1 MQRYSRKKSIIFLV
15 ILSIVIMTTIHG
27 CGKYPASLRELYSEL
42 KEKEPEQRIDAL
54 KGRRIVID
62 PGHGG
67 YFDGVIG
74 VDSLR
79 EADVNLG
86 VALYLWGL
94 LKDAGAE
101 VYLTRR
107 SDKDFLP
114 EDSRELKCDLKRRVE
129 LANSYKP
136 EVFISIHH
144 NSNLPLNRNT
154 NRVEL
159 YYKSTDPRSSLFLA
173 NDVAMHLARNLGIK
187 EVDVRPGN
195 YFVLRNSTSTAAIL
209 GEASYLSN
217 PWVEKKLKLSAKQK
231 LEAQAYF
238 LGLIDY
244 FSRGIPTIE
253 RLSPV
258 EDTVQSPP
266 LVRFRV
272 KEGFDIPID
281 PSSVK
286 LFLNG
291 REHRCTYVS
300 RTGEIIYRLS
310 KTVPNGTYNIY
321 AVARSVK
328 NGYGVSEPFKLTI
341 SRPPASIIWL
351 KEESLGNGNLRAGVR
366 IFDELGLPIIDG
378 TPVKAKSLTRNIEFR
393 GKSKKGYF
401 YFTTKDIQEQ
411 EKFVAIAGNIC
422 DTSMVIL
429 PDRNKVSHI
438 VVEDS
443 LTNKKIP
450 GAVIVVRDS
459 ALSANENGM
468 IKVDIEK
475 IGHAWIN
482 APGYNPCFVDK
493 DRIIKNQDQMTR
505 VKLYPIFGGVLRGK
519 KISIDP
525 AGKENKN
532 AIVGVN
538 ALREPFVNLQ
548 LSILIKDIL
557 SSGGARVYIT
567 RNGEGIVSLQE
578 RISIANRSGSE
589 IALRINH
596 NDREKNEENSISIL
610 HYPNSQKGTAI
621 AALLKESLK
630 GVYGDYKIEIKE
642 SANPF
647 LQQTHSP
654 AVELFLAPI
663 EKPFFEKLL
672 LNSDFLRKE
681 AEAISSAIIGYLSQ
695 GKNKLCK
702 AVVSVK
708 KSGKPLD
715 GVIVTINGI
724 HTSKTA
730 KDGTV
735 IFNMLDPVESI
746 IQIET
751 MDGIRRTYRFKL
763 EPEVT
768 NEISIDLDN

>member
-1 MQRYSRKKSIIFLV
+1 MQRYSRKKNIIFLV
-15 ILSIVIMTTIHG
+15 TLSIIMTIIHG

-54 KGRRIVID
+54 RGRRIVID

-101 VYLTRR
+101 VYLTRS

-114 EDSRELKCDLKRRVE
+114 EDSRELKCDLIRRVE

-144 NSNLPLNRNT
+144 NSNLPLNRNI
-154 NRVEL
+154 NKIEL
-159 YYKSTDPRSSLFLA
+159 YYKSTDPRGSLFLA

-187 EVDVRPGN
+187 ELDVKPGN
-195 YFVLRNSTSTAAIL
+195 YFVLRNSTSAAAIL

-217 PWVEKKLKLSAKQK
+217 PWVEEKLKLSEKQK

-238 LGLIDY
+238 LGLVDY

-253 RLSPV
+253 RLSPA

-272 KEGFDIPID
+272 KEGFSIPIE

-286 LFLNG
+286 LFFNG
-291 REHRCTYVS
+291 REHRCTYIS
-300 RTGEIIYRLS
+300 ETGEIIYRLS
-310 KTVPNGTYNIY
+310 KTIPNGTYTIH
-321 AVARSVK
+321 AVARSIK
-328 NGYGVSEPFKLTI
+328 HGYGVSEPFKLTI

-351 KEESLGNGNLRAGVR
+351 KEESLDNNNLRIGVR
-366 IFDELGLPIIDG
+366 IFDELGLPVIDG
-378 TPVKAKSLTRNIEFR
+378 TPVTVKSLNRNIEFS
-393 GKSKKGYF
+393 GGSKKGYF
-401 YFTTKDIQEQ
+401 YFTMKNIQER
-411 EKFVAIAGNIC
+411 EKFVATVGNIN
-422 DTSMVIL
+422 DTSIVII
-429 PDRNKVSHI
+429 PDKKNVPFI

-443 LTNKKIP
+443 LTNKPIP
-450 GAVIVVRDS
+450 GAFIVSQDS
-459 ALSANENGM
+459 TLSTNENG
-468 IKVDIEK
+468 IIEIDVEK
-475 IGHAWIN
+475 IDHAWVN
-482 APGYNPCFVDK
+482 AQGYNPCFIDK
-493 DRIIKNQDQMTR
+493 DKLIKNRDRMIR
-505 VKLYPIFGGVLRGK
+505 VKLYPIFGGVLKGK

-525 AGKENKN
+525 GGRENKN
-532 AIVGVN
+532 AIIGVN

-567 RNGEGIVSLQE
+567 RDGESIVSMQE

-596 NDREKNEENSISIL
+596 TYREKNKENYICIL
-610 HYPNSQKGTAI
+610 HYPNSQKGKAI
-621 AALLKESLK
+621 AASLKESLK
-630 GVYGDYKIEIKE
+630 RVYGDLKIEIEE

-647 LQQTHSP
+647 LQQTYSP
-654 AVELFLAPI
+654 AVELFLAPV
-663 EKPFFEKLL
+663 EKAFFEKLL
-672 LNSDFLRKE
+672 LNPEFLMKE
-681 AEAISSAIIGYLSQ
+681 AEAISSAIIEYLSQ
-695 GKNKLCK
+695 GKSKLCK
-702 AVVSVK
+702 ATVSVER
-708 KSGKPLD
+708 SGKPLD

-724 HTSKTA
+724 HTGKTA
-730 KDGTV
+730 KDGKLV
-735 IFNMLDPVESI
+735 FNMLDPLESI

-751 MDGIRRTYRFKL
+751 RDGIRRTYRFKL
-763 EPEVT
+763 EPEVI
-768 NEISIDLDN
+768 NEIPIDLDK